1 MDYVEERSLT
11 KLLASGPLP
20 PTRAAGYLK
29 TIAEA
34 IHYAHGRG
42 ILHRDLKPSNVLID
56 ANDQPR
62 VTDFGLARRLEGDS
76 QLTLT
81 GQVLGSPN
89 YMPPE
94 QATARRGQLDRRSD
108 VYSLGAMLYHLLTAR
123 PPFGGEA
130 ITDTLD
136 QVLNAHPVSP

>member
-1 MDYVEERSLT
+1 MDYVEGESLSQI
-11 KLLASGPLP
+11 LVNGPLAAR
-20 PTRAAGYLK
+20 RAARYLS
-29 TIAEA
+29 IVAEA
-34 IHYAHGRG
+34 IHYAHERG

-56 ANDQPR
+56 GNDEPR

-76 QLTLT
+76 DLTLT

-108 VYSLGAMLYHLLTAR
+108 VYSLGAMLYHLLTG
-123 PPFGGEA
+123 PPALRCRGHYRHIGPGA
-130 ITDTLD
+130 
-136 QVLNAHPVSP
+136 